1 MRRAGRR
8 LDSQIWIAKVAVG
21 QFVSLPEVEHE
32 RFAAQQLSRTR
43 KTCAHNGRATATR
56 VSTYGQGSIFGS
68 FAKGPQL
75 NGYDV

>member
-1 MRRAGRR
+1 MHRAGRR
-8 LDSQIWIAKVAVG
+8 LDSQISIAKVAVG
-21 QFVSLPEVEHE
+21 QCVSLPEVERE
-32 RFAAQQLSRTR
+32 RFAARRLSRTR
-43 KTCAHNGRATATR
+43 KTCAHGGRATATR